1 MVGFKGKVDAL
12 SFYHNNF
19 DDITFRE
26 GVGLPGDDGAG
37 FYPGSNWGWIDFVS
51 GTEKQKSLSC
61 NEEAPRILGAS
72 SFRVNSF

>member
-1 MVGFKGKVDAL
+1 
-12 SFYHNNF
+12 
-19 DDITFRE
+19 
-26 GVGLPGDDGAG
+26 LPGDDGAG